1 MQRHV
6 RVPGGQEAGVV
17 SKKKTLRADEQ
28 DRPDV
33 VRWRLHFAI
42 ARRFADIERFVFLDE
57 SSAKTNMTRLYG
69 RAPVGQRCHDAVPHG
84 HWKTTTMLSVIRST
98 GVIRDASIVF
108 DGATDAI
115 VFRSYVEQ
123 CLAPS
128 LKAGD
133 IVVMD
138 NLSSHKV
145 KGVREAIDRVGASVW
160 YLPPYSPDL
169 NPIEKLWSK
178 VKTWLRRVA
187 ARTVDDLIHA
197 IGDALSAVSEQE
209 CRAYFRSC
217 GYATPGW

>member
-1 MQRHV
+1 MRL
-6 RVPGGQEAGVV
+6 RNWGGH
-17 SKKKTLRADEQ
+17 SKKTLRADEQ

-33 VRWRLHFAI
+33 VRRRVNFAI
-42 ARRFADIERFVFLDE
+42 ARRFADVDQFVFLDE

-69 RAPVGQRCHDAVPHG
+69 RAPVGKRCYDAAPHG
-84 HWKTTTMLSVIRST
+84 HWKTTTMLSAIRST
-98 GVIRDASIVF
+98 GVIQDASVVF
-108 DGATDAI
+108 DGPTDAI
-115 VFRSYVEQ
+115 VFRGYVER

-128 LKAGD
+128 LRAGD

-145 KGVREAIDRVGASVW
+145 SGVREAIDSAGASVW

-187 ARTVDDLIHA
+187 ARTVQGLIQA
-197 IGDALSAVSEQE
+197 IGDALRAVDTNE

-217 GYATPGW
+217 EYGTLDR